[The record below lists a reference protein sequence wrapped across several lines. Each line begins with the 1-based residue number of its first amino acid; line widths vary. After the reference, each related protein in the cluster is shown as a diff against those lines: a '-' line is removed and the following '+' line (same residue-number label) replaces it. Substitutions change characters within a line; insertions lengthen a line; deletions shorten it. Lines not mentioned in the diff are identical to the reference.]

1 MNINILQQ
9 GNEIN
14 DPQAAAAASYAL
26 ENPYHLPQ
34 FQILTPIYQRGLN
47 AGQPNNIILNQ
58 TNGSTAEELV
68 RLFCFLFYS
77 LRLFHFNLLLFF

>member
-1 MNINILQQ
+1 LQQ

-14 DPQAAAAASYAL
+14 DAQAAAAAASYAL

-47 AGQPNNIILNQ
+47 PSQPNNIILNQ
-58 TNGSTAEELV
+58 TNGSNAEDLV
-68 RLFCFLFYS
+68 RFICFLF
-77 LRLFHFNLLLFF
+77 NVG